1 MSNSAK
7 SQILVIIHG
16 QGRGRNVPTGT
27 EFQSQLDRYAP
38 SIAARI
44 KVHQTGTPLPNLS
57 HTDLVLFW
65 LGDPLKESY
74 PSCYAEAVVIASEA
88 ELRDIP
94 VINHPNALNN
104 TSKSTQAAIWQEVGL
119 PCQPIR
125 TLRSAKDLKTGL
137 KYTPYP
143 CILRSNRDHAQSAI
157 QILTSEDDAK
167 DIPFDPVMTSAI
179 IPLIDIRAQYRAA
192 GDRGLF
198 ARFHHKARAIIAG
211 DKVIASHLFFSKSP
225 IVCQKTS
232 LFSREARP
240 RRTTARRFGFRSK
253 MLKDVIAADLAY
265 FNQPVE
271 HADLLKHSVKT
282 LGLDVAAVDYSF
294 LPNGEIMLWEANP
307 YFSLAHGSQ
316 SIMSAE
322 RDAVTRVDKTFA
334 ELIDVFASLIPS
346 DERLVA

>member
-1 MSNSAK
+1 MSKPSTT
-7 SQILVIIHG
+7 QILVVTHG
-16 QGRGRNVPTGT
+16 QSRGRYVPTGA
-27 EFQSQLDRYAP
+27 EFQSQLKRHAP
-38 SIAARI
+38 SIAARL
-44 KVHQTGTPLPNLS
+44 KVHQTGTPLPDLS
-57 HTDLVLFW
+57 HTELVLFW

-88 ELRDIP
+88 ELRNIP

-143 CILRSNRDHAQSAI
+143 CILRSNRDHAQNAI
-157 QILTSEDDAK
+157 QILTCEDDAK
-167 DIPFDPVMTSAI
+167 DIAFDPVLTSAI
-179 IPLIDIRAQYRAA
+179 IPLIDIRAKYRAA
-192 GDRGLF
+192 GESGLF
-198 ARFHHKARAIIAG
+198 ARFHHKARAIVAG

-253 MLKDVIAADLAY
+253 MLKDMIAADMAY

-271 HADLLKHSVKT
+271 HADILKHSVKT

-307 YFSLAHGSQ
+307 YFSLANGSQ
-316 SIMSAE
+316 SIMSTE
-322 RDAVTRVDKTFA
+322 RDAVSRVDKTFE
-334 ELIDVFASLIPS
+334 ELIEVFASSIPS